1 MEVTP
6 VVSPEKG
13 SNNIGGEVLNLGN
26 VVMPNGG
33 VLDLNDHSDGLKS
46 PPELI

>member
-13 SNNIGGEVLNLGN
+13 SNNIGGEVLNVGN
-26 VVMPNGG
+26 VVMPNGD
-33 VLDLNDHSDGLKS
+33 VVNMNNRSVRLKS